1 MAFTKSTKVKMM
13 EDYSELIEKSQA
25 IFMLEYSKMNMKV
38 IDDIRRRVR
47 EAGGEVH
54 VVKNT
59 LFQKVLASNEIET
72 KDKITGTTLVGFAF
86 EDIAQLAKTVNDIVK
101 DGAFKIKGA
110 YLDKEPL
117 NASQVKKLADLPTLP
132 VMRATLLGT
141 IMAPA
146 TQLARVLSEPGRSV
160 AAVVQAHV
168 NQSESAAA

>member
-1 MAFTKSTKVKMM
+1 MAFTKSTKGKMM
-13 EDYSELIEKSQA
+13 EAYSEMIEKSQA
-25 IFMLEYSKMNMKV
+25 IFMLEYSKMNMKA

-47 EAGGEVH
+47 EAGGEAH

-72 KDKITGTTLVGFAF
+72 KDNITGTTLVGFAF
-86 EDIAQLAKTVNDIVK
+86 EDIAKLAKAVNDIVK
-101 DGAFKIKGA
+101 DDAFKIKGA

-117 NASQVKKLADLPTLP
+117 DTKQVKKLADLPTLP
-132 VMRATLLGT
+132 VIRATLLGT
-141 IMAPA
+141 LMAPA

-160 AAVVQAHV
+160 AAVVHAHV